1 MLNGIWFN
9 NIDNQLAV
17 KDVAAI
23 DKF

>member
-17 KDVAAI
+17 KDAAAI